1 MTKAR
6 DANLAKLVT
15 VAERLG
21 PLLHKVVFA
30 GGCAT
35 GLLVTDEAVPDVRA
49 TVDVDMIIDV
59 ISRADYHRIEK
70 KLRELG
76 FSQPIDDDTQIIC
89 RWEIDDI
96 KVDIMPTDES
106 ILGFSNRWYS
116 DAIKTAQEIQL
127 GDKLRVK
134 LLTAPYFLATKLE
147 AFRGRG
153 KGDYLASHDMEDII
167 TIIDGRPELIDE
179 IRASSH
185 VLRKYLAT
193 EFTKEM
199 GSDDFREAI
208 PGHLLPD
215 ESSQARLSIIIQ
227 RLEQIAQ
234 CSG

>member
-1 MTKAR
+1 MTKAK
-6 DANLAKLVT
+6 DANLAKLVH
-15 VAERLG
+15 VARRLG
-21 PLLHKVVFA
+21 PLLDKVVFA

-49 TVDVDMIIDV
+49 TVDVDMIVEV
-59 ISRADYHRIEK
+59 ISQADYHKLER

-76 FSQPIDDDTQIIC
+76 FSQSIEDDAQIIC
-89 RWEIDDI
+89 RWEIEDI

-116 DAIKTAQEIQL
+116 DAIKTAQEVQL
-127 GDKLRVK
+127 ENDLITKLV
-134 LLTAPYFLATKLE
+134 TAPYFLATKLE

-167 TIIDGRPELIDE
+167 TIIDGRPELTEE
-179 IRASSH
+179 IQASSH
-185 VLRKYLAT
+185 TLREYLAT
-193 EFTKEM
+193 EFTIEM
-199 GSDDFREAI
+199 NSNDFREAI

-215 ESSQARLSIIIQ
+215 ESSQARLPIIIQ

-234 CSG
+234 CAE

>member
-6 DANLAKLVT
+6 DTNLAKLVH
-15 VAERLG
+15 VARRLG
-21 PLLHKVVFA
+21 SLLEKVVFA

-49 TVDVDMIIDV
+49 TVDVDMIVEV

-70 KLRELG
+70 RLRELG
-76 FSQPIDDDTQIIC
+76 FSQSIEDDTPIIC

-96 KVDIMPTDES
+96 KVDVMPTDES

-127 GDKLRVK
+127 EDDLTIR

-153 KGDYLASHDMEDII
+153 QGDYLASHDMEDII

-179 IRASSH
+179 IRASSD

-215 ESSQARLSIIIQ
+215 ESSQARLPIIIQ

-234 CSG
+234 C

>member
-6 DANLAKLVT
+6 DTNLAKLVH
-15 VAERLG
+15 VARRLG
-21 PLLHKVVFA
+21 SLLEKVVFA

-49 TVDVDMIIDV
+49 TVDVDMIVEV

-70 KLRELG
+70 RLRELG
-76 FSQPIDDDTQIIC
+76 FSQSIEDDTPIIC

-96 KVDIMPTDES
+96 KVDVMPTDES

-127 GDKLRVK
+127 EDDLTIR

-153 KGDYLASHDMEDII
+153 QGDYLASHDMEDII
-167 TIIDGRPELIDE
+167 TIIDGRL
-179 IRASSH
+179 S
-185 VLRKYLAT
+185 LLTKY
-193 EFTKEM
+193 
-199 GSDDFREAI
+199 GR
-208 PGHLLPD
+208 
-215 ESSQARLSIIIQ
+215 QAMCY
-227 RLEQIAQ
+227 ANT
-234 CSG
+234 

>member
-6 DANLAKLVT
+6 DANLAKLVY

-49 TVDVDMIIDV
+49 TVDVDMIVNV
-59 ISRADYHRIEK
+59 ISRVDYHKIEK
-70 KLRELG
+70 KLAELG
-76 FSQPIDDDTQIIC
+76 FSQSIEDDTLIIC
-89 RWEIDDI
+89 RWYIDDI
-96 KVDIMPTDES
+96 KVDVMPTDES
-106 ILGFSNRWYS
+106 ILGFINRWYS

-127 GDKLRVK
+127 GDNLRIK

-153 KGDYLASHDMEDII
+153 QGDYLASHDMEDII

-179 IRASSH
+179 IRTSSH
-185 VLRKYLAT
+185 ALRKYLAT

-199 GSDDFREAI
+199 ESDDFREAI

-215 ESSQARLSIIIQ
+215 ESSQARLAIIIQ

-234 CSG
+234 C

>member
-1 MTKAR
+1 MTKAK
-6 DANLAKLVT
+6 DANLAKLVH
-15 VAERLG
+15 VARRLG
-21 PLLHKVVFA
+21 PLLDKVVFV
-30 GGCAT
+30 GGCAA

-49 TVDVDMIIDV
+49 TVDVDMIVEV

-70 KLRELG
+70 RLRELG
-76 FSQPIDDDTQIIC
+76 FSQSIEDDTPIIC

-96 KVDIMPTDES
+96 KVDVMPTDES

-127 GDKLRVK
+127 EDDLTIR

-153 KGDYLASHDMEDII
+153 QGDYLASHDIEDII
-167 TIIDGRPELIDE
+167 TVIDGRPELIDE
-179 IRASSH
+179 ILASRH
-185 VLRKYLAT
+185 ELRQYLAT

-215 ESSQARLSIIIQ
+215 ESSQARLPIIIQ

-234 CSG
+234 C